1 VIRLLRTRE
10 LGVDGV
16 VATLAWPHAAEAP
29 DLQARVAAIAEE
41 VRREGDAALVAF
53 TKRFDG
59 VELEPAELSV
69 SEAEWAAARVPDDL
83 AAALAEAARRIEAFH
98 RHQLPRSWWI
108 RDEHGSLL
116 GQQVTP
122 IDRVGCYVPPGT

>member
-1 VIRLLRTRE
+1 MIRLLRTRE

-29 DLQARVAAIAEE
+29 DLQARVAAIVEE

-69 SEAEWAAARVPDDL
+69 SEAEWAAAVVPD
-83 AAALAEAARRIEAFH
+83 A
-98 RHQLPRSWWI
+98 
-108 RDEHGSLL
+108 
-116 GQQVTP
+116 
-122 IDRVGCYVPPGT
+122 